1 MWPQQLWPVVDKAG
15 HKCFCSRKLAV
26 NAKGEQHD
34 EKEAGPQRGGGE
46 SENDFRIDEERQS
59 GSTLHDVPNLHSFR
73 VCHVAEDGEDDGG
86 GEEAGEGV
94 DGADDEGVPVAV
106 VMELVVA
113 SESKK
118 CADAN
123 SIRVEDLSAS
133 VWEMGIIIVVAGG
146 Q

>member
-15 HKCFCSRKLAV
+15 HKCLCSRKLAV

-34 EKEAGPQRGGGE
+34 EKEAGPQRGGSE

-59 GSTLHDVPNLHSFR
+59 GSTLHNVPNLHSFR
-73 VCHVAEDGEDDGG
+73 VGHVTQDGEDDGG

-94 DGADDEGVPVAV
+94 DGADDQGVPVAV

-118 CADAN
+118 SADAN

-133 VWEMGIIIVVAGG
+133 VWEMGIIVVAGG